1 MIEIVIGI
9 VFGFVAGLLVA
20 RNNIDKLNVIIED
33 AQSLVEKS
41 QKEIRELRQ
50 ELTKKKKKAPVKKPQ
65 VD

>member
-20 RNNIDKLNVIIED
+20 RNNIDKLNVIVED
-33 AQSLVEKS
+33 TQSLVEKS
-41 QKEIRELRQ
+41 QKEIRELKQ
-50 ELTKKKKKAPVKKPQ
+50 ELTKKKKKAPVKKPR

>member
-20 RNNIDKLNVIIED
+20 RNNIDKLNVVVED
-33 AQSLVEKS
+33 AQSIVEKS
-41 QKEIRELRQ
+41 QKEIRELKQ
-50 ELTKKKKKAPVKKPQ
+50 ELAKKKKKAPVKKPQ

>member
-20 RNNIDKLNVIIED
+20 RNNIDKLNVIFED
-33 AQSLVEKS
+33 TQSLVEKS
-41 QKEIRELRQ
+41 QKEIRELKQ
-50 ELTKKKKKAPVKKPQ
+50 QLAKNKKKAPVKKPQ